1 MLKLCMFMREDCLG
15 MRRASN
21 GMCAQFIHS
30 AECGCLNPAT
40 NSLGFIG
47 DPPKNKDSTVA
58 QEPFPSFPAQ
68 LLNLKFR
75 CNSCRQ

>member
-1 MLKLCMFMREDCLG
+1 MLKLCMFMREDCFG
-15 MRRASN
+15 TRRASN

-30 AECGCLNPAT
+30 G
-40 NSLGFIG
+40 LGFIG

-68 LLNLKFR
+68 LLNF
-75 CNSCRQ
+75 